1 MTTSTTNRV
10 TVKLFAGCLL
20 TSEIR
25 MYLKQSAAWKQAQ
38 IVGEFDVREI
48 VETHYQEKDYLGR
61 YLASNNLTI
70 IELHEIES
78 SIRKALT
85 TFCPEL
91 ASESLKIYV
100 FPQVFIT

>member
-1 MTTSTTNRV
+1 MTTTISNKV
-10 TVKLFAGCLL
+10 TVRLFAGCQL

-25 MYLKQSAAWKQAQ
+25 MYLKQSASWKQAQ
-38 IVGEFDVREI
+38 IGDSDVRDI

-61 YLASNNLTI
+61 YIRKQSLTLK
-70 IELHEIES
+70 ELYEIEG

-85 TFCPEL
+85 TYCPEL
-91 ASESLKIYV
+91 SAETLKIYV